1 MVAVSHTF
9 ITLTLIDCQPQLH
22 CVLVEVRDCV
32 ECVPF
37 SAQPFY
43 KGYQQA
49 AVWLLEDLDA
59 DSTQGPKLCK
69 VLQKYALYS
78 K

>member
-1 MVAVSHTF
+1 M
-9 ITLTLIDCQPQLH
+9 
-22 CVLVEVRDCV
+22 LVEVRDCV

-69 VLQKYALYS
+69 VLQKYALYG